1 MWTTTKDLVKE
12 NLAELAQM
20 KEKLAEFDQLK
31 SQLAQINGNV
41 ETMRKEVAESQKS
54 INTLLLSM
62 QKDTTKCL
70 DLLGSDDMVRRVENL
85 KKSQEQMGLA
95 MQEILRNVAL
105 LDDANR
111 LLLAN
116 LLLKDMNV

>member
-41 ETMRKEVAESQKS
+41 ETLRKEVAESQKS

-85 KKSQEQMGLA
+85 KNPKNKWDWQCKKFSA
-95 MQEILRNVAL
+95 MLRYLMTQTVYFL
-105 LDDANR
+105 QIFF
-111 LLLAN
+111 
-116 LLLKDMNV
+116 

>member
-12 NLAELAQM
+12 NLTELAQV
-20 KEKLAEFDQLK
+20 KEKLAEIDQVK
-31 SQLAQINGNV
+31 GQLVKINNDI
-41 ETMRKEVAESQKS
+41 EALRKDLENSQKHA
-54 INTLLLSM
+54 NKFLLAMKS
-62 QKDTTKCL
+62 DTVKCL
-70 DLLGSDDMVRRVENL
+70 DLLSSDDMVRRVENL
-85 KKSQEQMGLA
+85 KKDQEQMGLT

>member
-12 NLAELAQM
+12 NLTELAQV
-20 KEKLAEFDQLK
+20 KEKLAEIDQVK
-31 SQLAQINGNV
+31 GQLVKINNDI
-41 ETMRKEVAESQKS
+41 EALRKDLWNSQKHV
-54 INTLLLSM
+54 NKFLLAMKS
-62 QKDTTKCL
+62 DTVKCL
-70 DLLGSDDMVRRVENL
+70 DLLSSDDMVRRVENL
-85 KKSQEQMGLA
+85 KKDQEQMGLT